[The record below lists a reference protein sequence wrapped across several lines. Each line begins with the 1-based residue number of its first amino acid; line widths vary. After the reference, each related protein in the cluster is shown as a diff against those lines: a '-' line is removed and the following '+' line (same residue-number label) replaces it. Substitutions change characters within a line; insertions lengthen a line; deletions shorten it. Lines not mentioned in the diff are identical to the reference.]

1 MIGYFWY
8 DFVPKTFF
16 GIRTATQVKN
26 FTAITKSKKML
37 TSDISAIG

>member
-16 GIRTATQVKN
+16 SIRTATQVKN
-26 FTAITKSKKML
+26 FTAIIKSKKML
-37 TSDISAIG
+37 T